1 MLILTRKVDE
11 EIIINSEIVVK
22 VLSISEGHIKIGIS
36 APKDVE
42 IFRGEIYLQVKENIR
57 KASEE
62 SKLDIKIAPNHKL
75 NKIRS

>member
-22 VLSISEGHIKIGIS
+22 VLSISEGHIKMGIT
-36 APKDVE
+36 APKNVE
-42 IFRGEIYLQVKENIR
+42 IFRGEIYLQVKENIK

-62 SKLDIKIAPNHKL
+62 SKVNIKIAPSHKL
-75 NKIRS
+75 NKIRG